1 MYMHTPH
8 ATLLKDPGTSF
19 YAECPAMQSA
29 LAEDFDMSKQ
39 LEILA
44 TPLDS
49 LKEFVIPEAKPAY
62 LCPANAMFPSDPA
75 ASVMV
80 VLFSYGVSSQLKT
93 HALRKP
99 MVEASALLES

>member
-1 MYMHTPH
+1 MPMHTPY
-8 ATLLKDPGTSF
+8 ATLLKDLETSL
-19 YAECPAMQSA
+19 YAECPTVQSA

-39 LEILA
+39 LEMLA

-49 LKEFVIPEAKPAY
+49 LKEIVIPEAKPAY

-80 VLFSYGVSSQLKT
+80 ILFSYGVSS
-93 HALRKP
+93 
-99 MVEASALLES
+99 